1 MNKELERIVNKI
13 KNLSQE
19 DLVFYKRMISF
30 FDLLGIDEKT
40 LANLPLLLKTYP
52 EFVER
57 INMVISDQN
66 LINEKLNKA
75 NGEERSVSQP
85 FEELNKEREY
95 LNVTGR

>member
-30 FDLLGIDEKT
+30 FDLLGIDEKA